1 MRWLMM
7 SDDETK
13 DRILEAAAA
22 LIAERGY
29 VATTTRAIATAAGV
43 NEVTLFRGFG
53 SKAGIVRALIATG
66 STRQDDPGLPPPED
80 LTSVLRAMAHREI
93 VDALENGGLAIRL
106 AFDARSVPEI
116 REALGDALPSRM
128 RRFAGYLRSR
138 QEAGHLRCDLS
149 AELIAEAF
157 FALTS
162 SFVMY
167 RIATGTPIP
176 DGHDDLVRLEDQL
189 LSVFWTGVAGP
200 AERSGE
206 P

>member
-1 MRWLMM
+1 M
-7 SDDETK
+7 SDDTR
-13 DRILEAAAA
+13 DRILQAAAA

-43 NEVTLFRGFG
+43 NEVTLFRRFG
-53 SKAGIVRALIATG
+53 SKQGLVRALIATG
-66 STRQDDPGLPPPED
+66 STRQDDPGPPAPAD
-80 LTSVLRAMAHREI
+80 LTAVLRDMAHREI
-93 VDALENGGLAIRL
+93 ADALDNGGLAVRL

-116 REALGDALPSRM
+116 REALGDALPARM
-128 RRFAGYLRSR
+128 RRFAGYLGSC
-138 QEAGHLRCDLS
+138 QQTGHLRSDLS
-149 AELIAEAF
+149 PELIAEAF

-167 RIATGTPIP
+167 RIATGAPMP
-176 DGHDDLVRLEDQL
+176 HEHDLLQLEEEL

-200 AERSGE
+200 STRSSD